1 MKWKEIR
8 SIIPNSKKGKYKR
21 FKEWEREEQR
31 KEKYLAEYEAGYK
44 EDRDEQARKWGEFAA
59 WDVFSRYLTIDDIDF
74 IREYRQYIHWD
85 LVPKELLENKDFVLE
100 FKKELIYDK

>member
-1 MKWKEIR
+1 MNWKEIR
-8 SIIPNSKKGKYKR
+8 SIVPNSKKNKWKR

-59 WDVFSRYLTIDDIDF
+59 WDVFSRYLTEDDIDF
-74 IREYRQYIHWD
+74 IREYRQYIRWD
-85 LVPKELLENKDFVLE
+85 LVPEELFKNKEIAEE
-100 FKKELIYDK
+100 FFQDINNA

>member
-1 MKWKEIR
+1 MNWKEIK

-44 EDRDEQARKWGEFAA
+44 EDRDEQARKWGEYAA

-85 LVPKELLENKDFVLE
+85 LVPEELFKNKEIAEEFFKD
-100 FKKELIYDK
+100 INNA